1 MNLKINNVQPETNKN
16 ALDYKPIVD
25 LFALLL
31 EWEIKD
37 VQEKEQKSKNV
48 SSES

>member
-1 MNLKINNVQPETNKN
+1 MKLKSNNKTLSTQDKDSEVDNKP
-16 ALDYKPIVD
+16 LID

-37 VQEKEQKSKNV
+37 VQEKEEKIK
-48 SSES
+48 EI